1 MIKNSWREVQKTFF
15 SNKDTVEFE
24 QDLRIFNFFADSKNK
39 TIYGYGD
46 IDYFSKEINFSNN
59 SQNYNRGLVIIN
71 YEIEINVL
79 KQKLK
84 EIKKKLIKADKIAIC
99 INKFLLYS
107 EKENSSANKN
117 YDMALK
123 DIIVEEFA
131 DYSLKHYF
139 NLDTKG
145 NVFNFASPVTQFFL
159 FYESY

>member
-15 SNKDTVEFE
+15 PNKDTVEFE
-24 QDLRIFNFFADSKNK
+24 QDVRIFDFFADSKNK

-46 IDYFSKEINFSNN
+46 IEYFSKKINFSNN
-59 SQNYNRGLVIIN
+59 SQYYDRGLVVIN
-71 YEIEINVL
+71 YEIEITVL
-79 KQKLK
+79 KQTLK
-84 EIKKKLIKADKIAIC
+84 EIKKKLINADKIAIC

-107 EKENSSANKN
+107 EKENANANTN

-131 DYSLKHYF
+131 DYSLDHHF

-145 NVFNFASPVTQFFL
+145 NVFNFVSPVTQFFL
-159 FYESY
+159 SYENY